1 MVKQPNAELYFYR
14 SLSKTVKHYTA
25 IIILILCMSGD
36 DVYAQFS
43 DSVHHYISCAS
54 TGSINSTNDGVSY
67 LLNNNL
73 KYGLRRKDISLN
85 ESNSWVYGANPDKLT
100 NNDFIATLDFN
111 LYKTFKH
118 FFYWGLGN
126 YTTSYSL
133 RIDQQVQGGLGAA
146 YNIIDHQN
154 AVVNI
159 SDGFLYE
166 RSNIFVND
174 TTKTEYH
181 TFRNSLRL
189 RFRWKTKHAVM
200 LTGSAYYQPSLNFH
214 DDYIIN
220 ANVTAAVKVFRFISI
235 TTAFNYSNVSRTKRE
250 NMLFTYG
257 LTFDRSF

>member
-1 MVKQPNAELYFYR
+1 M
-14 SLSKTVKHYTA
+14 KHYPKATLLFLCAIGVQTA
-25 IIILILCMSGD
+25 N
-36 DVYAQFS
+36 AQFS
-43 DSVHHYISCAS
+43 DSVHHYINCAS

-67 LLNNNL
+67 LLNNSL
-73 KYGLRRKDISLN
+73 KYGLRKKDISLN
-85 ESNSWVYGANPDKLT
+85 ESNSWVYGASPDKLT
-100 NNDFIATLDFN
+100 NNDFVSTLDFN

-133 RIDQQVQGGLGAA
+133 RIDQQVQGGIGAA
-146 YNIIDHQN
+146 YNMIDHKD
-154 AVVNI
+154 AIVNI
-159 SDGFLYE
+159 SDGLLYE

-200 LTGSAYYQPSLNFH
+200 LSGSGYYQPSLNYRN
-214 DDYIIN
+214 DYIIN
-220 ANVTAAVKVFRFISI
+220 ANVSAAVKIFKFISV

-257 LTFDRSF
+257 LTFDKSF